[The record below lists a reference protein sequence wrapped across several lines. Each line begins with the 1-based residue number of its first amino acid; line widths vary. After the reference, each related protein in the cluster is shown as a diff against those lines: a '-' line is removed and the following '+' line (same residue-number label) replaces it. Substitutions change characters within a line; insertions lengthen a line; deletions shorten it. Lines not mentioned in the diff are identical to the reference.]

1 MTIGTTTQASG
12 MTTTAT
18 PARCRFDLAGQ
29 VALVTG
35 ASGGLGR
42 HFAEVLGGAGAAV
55 AVTARRTELCEDVA
69 AGIVARGGRA
79 VAVRLDVTDAAS
91 VTAAFAQAEA
101 ALGPVGVL
109 VNNSGIA
116 VTAQSTDLSEADFD
130 AVLDTNLKGAWL
142 VSAEAARRA
151 KSTGT
156 ALSIVNVA
164 SILGL
169 RVTGHVSAYAASKA
183 GLIQLTKAMAL
194 ELARDGVRVN
204 ALAPGY
210 IETDINSTFF
220 ASEAG
225 QAMIRR
231 IPQRRLGMPADLD
244 GPLLLLAS
252 DASRYMTGA
261 VIAVDGGHV
270 VSPL

>member
-1 MTIGTTTQASG
+1 MTTDTTTGTTHDVPTH
-12 MTTTAT
+12 
-18 PARCRFDLAGQ
+18 ARFGLAGRI
-29 VALVTG
+29 ALVTG
-35 ASGGLGR
+35 ASGGLGQ
-42 HFAEVLGGAGAAV
+42 HFAEVLAEAGAAV
-55 AVTARRTELCEDVA
+55 AVSARRTELCEDVA

-91 VTAAFAQAEA
+91 VAAAFAEVEA

-116 VTAQSTDLSEADFD
+116 ASVRSTELSEADFD
-130 AVLDTNLKGAWL
+130 AVMDTNLKGAWL

-151 KSTGT
+151 KAAGT

-194 ELARDGVRVN
+194 ELARDDVRVN

-225 QAMIRR
+225 QAMVRR
-231 IPQRRLGMPADLD
+231 IPQRRLGTPSDLD
-244 GPLLLLAS
+244 GALLLLAS

-261 VIAVDGGHV
+261 VIAIDGGHL